1 MGKRPSPASTA
12 QKCAAASSSSSPPP
26 LLLRCHQS
34 VNAPFPSSSLLF
46 PSVFSPQKKTRKK
59 QLFLY
64 STLLLLLGGRCQ
76 HRGRAQKH
84 GISQFCSDSL
94 ATHVSS
100 REKSFNFFYL
110 SKYFSSRRYSSLRLF
125 LSSNV
130 EWIMQDLPRH
140 GYGQTCFLEMCR
152 PKVTTS
158 IPHFPCNGGTATT
171 TYTIGQSMWRNIP
184 FSVCSFSGNSIRI
197 VFP

>member
-100 REKSFNFFYL
+100 REKSFNFFTCPNIFL
-110 SKYFSSRRYSSLRLF
+110 AVDIVVSAFFSRPT
-125 LSSNV
+125 SNGSCR
-130 EWIMQDLPRH
+130 ICPGMDMARH
-140 GYGQTCFLEMCR
+140 AF
-152 PKVTTS
+152 
-158 IPHFPCNGGTATT
+158 
-171 TYTIGQSMWRNIP
+171 
-184 FSVCSFSGNSIRI
+184 
-197 VFP
+197 